1 MSVLAGF
8 ARGMAR
14 GLAERSRQQ
23 MQFRQQVDLIG
34 LQFAKEQKKER
45 EKEETRKKKN
55 ADAAKLIG
63 NSFKLDKPAV
73 NLLAAR
79 LNTGVLSLE
88 NLEKEAA
95 QLQKQQLSQA
105 AQLQK
110 QQKEKAAAEKEIG
123 RQASFMSSK
132 NVPMNV
138 VKDLTRTGT
147 FQQDLNTQKELYSS
161 PYNSFNNV
169 DSKLFTGYAGNTLDN
184 FEYML
189 NRSKSSKED
198 LIKEVD
204 SIGSQFY
211 NSRFV
216 RQDPLKIIKYAN
228 SNRDKLHNDLQTVST
243 VENVTIDDLMELSAK
258 MSSMN
263 YFPTREERL
272 LASKLTGLPALSGSP
287 NDPQVMSKR
296 QKILDERRFKL
307 DTIPRKKAEQFS
319 SKQKQRLDRL
329 SSTGGSTDALGT
341 DDTLVYADADFL
353 KDGPKSFS
361 DDRTDIEKEISSA
374 SNRVRQREKDVIDL
388 DAENQ
393 TDLMLMSEDINRGDT
408 KFDPDEYSD
417 LKNETIKRIDER
429 LAENLLENENI
440 RKSFFSQELSSSYE
454 QYQKEEGYGVETSRA
469 KALLTSLAGKSFGDS
484 WNGTQMGF
492 NALLDRLPSDEAKK
506 IRSVF
511 REARENGTLAS
522 AADIEKESFPV
533 KNPVQQKVLARKD
546 INKLVE
552 ESTKET
558 IARKKS
564 RISQNSISPTPKN
577 LDRSNSLLSEVFQ
590 EEQFLPYKDAGIL
603 KFSFPETANYL
614 DKLDPV
620 ALAKETPDV
629 LKNIV
634 SGLEEKLV
642 LQQESNALSDDIA
655 STKAQIRVAK
665 NMLSKTGTDIVAITE
680 RLAANPDYAATLDV
694 DALNSNRLRL
704 AIRLENPNL
713 TEEEKTVTEAA
724 LKNVKNVITTKE
736 GFSEEDPNAIEL
748 VEKVDALVENGV
760 PLSQAVEFVQK
771 SFSNNPDITKLIDII
786 YNDPTQ
792 ATILFNELISGED
805 NISVLRHNI
814 GDKTIFSKFT
824 PAQQNSLKAKLKDY
838 EDSSENKVK
847 YDQKFLESEVIKN
860 LYRKNELQ
868 ENLVNLKNLP
878 VANVESRFDRNR
890 VNAQIT
896 LGANELDK
904 ANQAAA
910 NSISVLQNFL
920 GSKNIKNVNSLEG
933 MAVEKLRIIQDPT
946 STPEVRAKAET
957 NLEQILTTKRKVEP
971 DLGPK
976 EVYVMDSNGKMG
988 TISQEKYDRQK
999 IGDAETYAKIPT
1011 ELGVKNIGTN
1021 LGRDLNTQR
1030 EINTQQKSIQGLIPV
1045 AGDLIQIVDKN
1056 PLVLSTTAGAT
1067 VTLEGLAK
1075 EWQAVKSLAKKS
1087 GEGTELITLTDIE
1100 AYNATRLSDAS
1111 SQLAKDTA
1119 LFNSQLMLFVFRA
1132 GAAEGQ
1138 SGNAMS
1144 NRDFQKL
1151 TEIFRP
1157 SSNNQV
1163 FIENIQKYTT
1173 GKVKTLNESIENAN
1187 NTLID
1192 LKVTGRIR
1200 FESNLGPEHAEKI
1213 ATNYINSSKIQ
1224 PYELSE
1230 EDRSNLLISTSD
1242 SEKGKNAT
1250 SANLNFILNKQLDR
1264 VKFPTDRQS
1273 REDVLSKLMPV
1284 FESHRANLEK
1294 YNKNRKYKEG
1304 SATSQE
1310 RAEKF
1315 FAKDLVRKISAL
1327 SAVAGSVLDNSQTM
1341 EENSRIAKILYN
1353 AYIREISKGE

>member
-8 ARGMAR
+8 ARGMAK

-23 MQFRQQVDLIG
+23 MKFKQQVDLIG
-34 LQFAKEQKKER
+34 LEFAKKQKEER
-45 EKEETRKKKN
+45 EKEETKKKKN

-79 LNTGVLSLE
+79 LNTGVLNLE

-110 QQKEKAAAEKEIG
+110 QQKEKAAAEKEI
-123 RQASFMSSK
+123 RTQASFMTSK
-132 NVPMNV
+132 NVPMS
-138 VKDLTRTGT
+138 TIGT
-147 FQQDLNTQKELYSS
+147 SQQDLNTQKELYPPS
-161 PYNSFNNV
+161 
-169 DSKLFTGYAGNTLDN
+169 GTLAVGLPHHK

-189 NRSKSSKED
+189 NRAKNSEEDLSKETG
-198 LIKEVD
+198 L
-204 SIGSQFY
+204 IGSEFY

-216 RQDPLKIIKYAN
+216 RKDSTKLINYVNAN
-228 SNRDKLHNDLQTVST
+228 RAKLHNDLQSVST
-243 VENVTIDDLMELSAK
+243 VKNATIDDLMFLSADFQ
-258 MSSMN
+258 
-263 YFPTREERL
+263 FPTKEERL
-272 LASKLTGLPALSGSP
+272 LASNLTGLPVLPGSP
-287 NDPQVMSKR
+287 YAPEVMSKR
-296 QKILDERRFKL
+296 QEIRDQRRYKL
-307 DTIPRKKAEQFS
+307 DTIPRRKAEEFS
-319 SKQKQRLDRL
+319 SLANKSLDKV
-329 SSTGGSTDALGT
+329 SSTGGYTDSLGAE
-341 DDTLVYADADFL
+341 DNLVYADADFL
-353 KDGPKSFS
+353 QDGPKGFS
-361 DDRTDIEKEISSA
+361 DGRTAIEEEISLA
-374 SNRVRQREKDVIDL
+374 SNRVRQTQKDFIDL
-388 DAENQ
+388 DAQYQ
-393 TDLMLMSEDINRGDT
+393 TDLMLMSEDINRGGT
-408 KFDPDEYSD
+408 KFDPDEYSE
-417 LKNETIKRIDER
+417 LKNETMKRIDER

-440 RKSFFSQELSSSYE
+440 RNSFFSQELSSSYA

-484 WNGTQMGF
+484 WNGTQTGL
-492 NALLDRLPSDEAKK
+492 NTLLDKLPLDEAKN

-522 AADIEKESFPV
+522 AADIEEESFPV

-546 INKLVE
+546 VTKLVG
-552 ESTKET
+552 ESTKQT
-558 IARKKS
+558 IVRKKI
-564 RISQNSISPTPKN
+564 RASQELISPTPKD

-620 ALAKETPDV
+620 ALAKETPEV

-634 SGLEEKLV
+634 SGLEETLV
-642 LQQESNALSDDIA
+642 IQKKGNALPDDIA

-665 NMLSKTGTDIVAITE
+665 SILSNTGTDVVAMTE
-680 RLAANPDYAATLDV
+680 RLAANPDYAATLDEN
-694 DALNSNRLRL
+694 ALNSHRLRL
-704 AIRLENPNL
+704 AVRSENPNL
-713 TEEEKTVTEAA
+713 TEEEKKVTEAA

-748 VEKVDALVENGV
+748 VEKIDALVENGV

-771 SFSNNPDITKLIDII
+771 SFSNNSDITKLIDII
-786 YNDPTQ
+786 YNDATQ
-792 ATILFNELISGED
+792 ATILFNELMSGEG
-805 NISVLRHNI
+805 NISVLRHHV

-824 PAQQNSLKAKLKDY
+824 LAQQNSLKAKIKEH
-838 EDSSENKVK
+838 EDSSESTVK
-847 YDQKFLESEVIKN
+847 YDQKYLESDVIKN
-860 LYRKNELQ
+860 LLRKNELQ
-868 ENLVNLKNLP
+868 ERLVNIENLL
-878 VANVESRFDRNR
+878 VANGGSVFDRDI
-890 VNAQIT
+890 VNAQKT
-896 LGANELDK
+896 LIANELDK
-904 ANQAAA
+904 ANQVAA
-910 NSISVLQNFL
+910 NSIKVFQNFL
-920 GSKNIKNVNSLEG
+920 GSKNINNVNNLEG
-933 MAVEKLRIIQDPT
+933 MAVEQLRIIQDSN
-946 STPEVRAKAET
+946 STPEVIARAET
-957 NLEQILTTKRKVEP
+957 NLGQILITKGKVEP

-988 TISQEKYDRQK
+988 TISQEKYDNQK
-999 IGDAETYAKIPT
+999 IGDALTYAKIPT

-1021 LGRDLNTQR
+1021 MGRDLGTQTEVNTQR
-1030 EINTQQKSIQGLIPV
+1030 KSIRGLVPV
-1045 AGDLIQIVDKN
+1045 AGSLIQVVDKN
-1056 PLVLSTTAGAT
+1056 PLVLSKAAGAT
-1067 VTLEGLAK
+1067 VTLEGLVR
-1075 EWQAVKSLAKKS
+1075 EWDAVKSLAKKD
-1087 GEGTELITLTDIE
+1087 GEGTNLITLTDIE
-1100 AYNATRLSDAS
+1100 AYNATRLSDAT

-1151 TEIFRP
+1151 TEIFKP
-1157 SSNNQV
+1157 SSDSQV
-1163 FIENIQKYTT
+1163 FIQNIQKYTT
-1173 GKVKTLNESIENAN
+1173 GKVKALNESIGDAN

-1192 LKVTGRIR
+1192 LKVTGRVR
-1200 FESNLGPEHAEKI
+1200 FDSNLGTEHAEKI

-1230 EDRSNLLISTSD
+1230 EDRSNLLTSTSD
-1242 SEKGKNAT
+1242 SEKGKNTT
-1250 SANLNFILNKQLDR
+1250 SANLNFILDKQLDR

-1273 REDVLSKLMPV
+1273 RESVLSKLTPV

-1294 YNKNRKYKEG
+1294 YNKNKKYEEG
-1304 SATSQE
+1304 SVNRQKQ
-1310 RAEKF
+1310 AEKF
-1315 FAKDLVRKISAL
+1315 FTKDLVGKINAL
-1327 SAVAGSVLDNSQTM
+1327 SAVGVSVLDTSQAI